1 MTLFFLL
8 FFIVYSGMHLYAFLK
23 ARAAFA
29 FGNRVAIPLLLLII
43 VMNLA
48 PVIVRV
54 SEKYGY
60 ETLARF
66 LSFSGYLWMA
76 LLFLFF
82 STGLATDLYHMPVR
96 LAGLLSRRDLSAFT
110 LTAKAAFLI
119 PFFSSLVLTSYGYFE
134 AKDIRTERI
143 TLKTAKLPDGMDRLT
158 VVQIS
163 DVHLGLI
170 VRETRLAKILEEVK
184 KAKPDMLVDT
194 GDLVDG
200 QINGLNGLSDMLS
213 EINPPYGKFAIL
225 GNHEF
230 YAGLGQSLD
239 FIKKSGFRLL
249 RGEAV
254 SGPINI
260 AGVDDNVLFTYG
272 LERGKGESELLKGLP
287 GDRFTL
293 LLKHR
298 PEVDKNTIGL
308 YDLQLS
314 GHAHRGQI
322 FPFTLIVKLRF
333 PYLSGFFELGKGS
346 NLYVSRGTGTWGPP
360 VRLLSPPEVTVI
372 ELVRE

>member
-1 MTLFFLL
+1 MTIFFLF
-8 FFIVYSGMHLYAFLK
+8 FFIVYGGMHLYAFLK

-29 FGNRVAIPLLLLII
+29 FGNSIAVPLLLLII
-43 VMNLA
+43 VMNLS
-48 PVIVRV
+48 PVIVRM
-54 SEKYGY
+54 SEKYGC
-60 ETLARF
+60 EVFAR
-66 LSFSGYLWMA
+66 LMSFSGYLWMA

-82 STGLATDLYHMPVR
+82 STGLATDLYRMLVR
-96 LAGLLSRRDLSAFT
+96 VTGLLSGRDLSAFV

-119 PFFSSLVLTSYGYFE
+119 PLFFSLVLTAYGYFE
-134 AKDIRTERI
+134 AADIRTEELTI
-143 TLKTAKLPDGMDRLT
+143 KTTKLPAGMDRFT
-158 VVQIS
+158 IVQIS

-170 VRETRLAKILEEVK
+170 VRETRLAKILAEVK
-184 KAKPDMLVDT
+184 QAKPDILVDT

-200 QINGLNGLSDMLS
+200 QINGLYGLSDMLR

-254 SGPINI
+254 LGPINT
-260 AGVDDNVLFTYG
+260 AGVDDDVLFTYG
-272 LERGKGESELLKGLP
+272 LEEGKGESELLKGLP

-298 PEVDKNTIGL
+298 PEVDRNTIGL

-346 NLYVSRGTGTWGPP
+346 KLYVSRGTGTWGPP
-360 VRLLSPPEVTVI
+360 VRLMAPPEVTVI
-372 ELVRE
+372 RLVRE